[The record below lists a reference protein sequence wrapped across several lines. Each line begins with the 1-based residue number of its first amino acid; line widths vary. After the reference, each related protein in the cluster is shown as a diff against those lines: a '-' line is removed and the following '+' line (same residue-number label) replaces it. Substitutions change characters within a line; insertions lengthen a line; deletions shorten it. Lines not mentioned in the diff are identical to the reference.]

1 MSEYLNKQDI
11 LNAINDVMND
21 RTILH
26 KFRALRKKINR
37 IATADVVAVKHG
49 KWEEELIE
57 GGNGVA
63 EVKSVCSLCGKTNK
77 HYMPPFCPHCGARM
91 GV

>member
-11 LNAINDVMND
+11 LNAINDVMTD

-26 KFRALRKKINR
+26 KFRTLRLRINR
-37 IATADVVAVKHG
+37 IPTADVAEVRHG
-49 KWEEELIE
+49 KWKKELI
-57 GGNGVA
+57 GSNGVA

-77 HYMPPFCPHCGARM
+77 RYMPPFCPHCGAKM